1 MSMAAL
7 PRQNEQDLASLFMKI
22 KERVKPIQNAHIL
35 IPPTAGLRFQ
45 IGLRLDAYINLIRLD
60 M

>member
-1 MSMAAL
+1 MAVL
-7 PRQNEQDLASLFMKI
+7 PRQNEQDLASLFMDI

-35 IPPTAGLRFQ
+35 IPPPAGLRFR
-45 IGLRLDAYINLIRLD
+45 IDLRLDAYINLFRSG